1 MLLQP
6 WIRIE
11 APQQDEIQPYVQ
23 ADDSA
28 AVRSAAPQLRGCC
41 AAAWQRSAV
50 SGGVRHGRR
59 MAVALGQV
67 AIVLKYNGHHIPS
80 QVRFGTV
87 QQFST
92 DCVACA
98 LPIGARGNQA
108 EPYSSTPPQH
118 VCDAWSRLLLCCFAR
133 ALAYVRRGGYAV

>member
-87 QQFST
+87 HLFPT
-92 DCVACA
+92 DCVA
-98 LPIGARGNQA
+98 
-108 EPYSSTPPQH
+108 
-118 VCDAWSRLLLCCFAR
+118 
-133 ALAYVRRGGYAV
+133 